1 MTSAQ
6 LRHSRTMPP
15 TPQSE
20 QPGDDAA
27 GAAPRVRG
35 RAQRLQSVG
44 EEPDPRFSLAN
55 ERTFLA
61 WIRTAVA
68 LMVAGLAVAEF
79 FESRSEATRLVIA
92 IPLVLL
98 GAAVAF
104 TSFTR
109 WEEKERAMRLG
120 EPLPPSSLPRLLAL
134 AVGLVAVVAAVLAVI
149 DS

>member
-1 MTSAQ
+1 V
-6 LRHSRTMPP
+6 
-15 TPQSE
+15 
-20 QPGDDAA
+20 D
-27 GAAPRVRG
+27 APR
-35 RAQRLQSVG
+35 LW
-44 EEPDPRFSLAN
+44 FSLAN

-98 GAAVAF
+98 GAGVAF

-134 AVGLVAVVAAVLAVI
+134 AVGLVAVVAAALAVI

>member
-1 MTSAQ
+1 M
-6 LRHSRTMPP
+6 SRMP
-15 TPQSE
+15 
-20 QPGDDAA
+20 QPEEAGDDAA
-27 GAAPRVRG
+27 RAAPTARG
-35 RAQRLQSVG
+35 RAQRLQSIG

-79 FESRSEATRLVIA
+79 FSSRSQATRLVIA

-98 GAAVAF
+98 GAVVAF
-104 TSFTR
+104 TSFPR

-120 EPLPPSSLPRLLAL
+120 EPLPPSSLPRLLAV
-134 AVGLVAVVAAVLAVI
+134 AVGIVAVVAAVLAVI

>member
-1 MTSAQ
+1 M
-6 LRHSRTMPP
+6 SRMPEP
-15 TPQSE
+15 E
-20 QPGDDAA
+20 KAGDDTAR
-27 GAAPRVRG
+27 AAPAVRG
-35 RAQRLQSVG
+35 RAQRLQSIG

-79 FESRSEATRLVIA
+79 FSSRSQATRLVIA

-98 GAAVAF
+98 GAVVAF
-104 TSFTR
+104 TSFPR

-120 EPLPPSSLPRLLAL
+120 EPLPPSSLPRLLAV
-134 AVGLVAVVAAVLAVI
+134 AVGSVAVVAAVLAVI

>member
-1 MTSAQ
+1 M
-6 LRHSRTMPP
+6 SRMPEP
-15 TPQSE
+15 E
-20 QPGDDAA
+20 KAGDDTAR
-27 GAAPRVRG
+27 AAPTARG
-35 RAQRLQSVG
+35 RAQRLQSIG

-79 FESRSEATRLVIA
+79 FSSRSQATRLVIA

-98 GAAVAF
+98 GAVVAF
-104 TSFTR
+104 TSFPR

-120 EPLPPSSLPRLLAL
+120 EPLPPSSLPRLLAV
-134 AVGLVAVVAAVLAVI
+134 AVGIVAVVAAVLAVI